1 MIIQSS
7 TSPQTPKTMRVLSI
21 DPGYDRC
28 GVAVIDEQGAKN
40 HLVFSTCIQTDK
52 KNEYIDRL
60 KEVVSTVEGYIA
72 DYKPD
77 MVGIEQVFITNNQKT
92 ATKISEVRGAL
103 LFVCAK
109 AAIRVF
115 EFSPSQIKLA
125 VAGTGSATKDEVT
138 KMVSLILKTDNSKK
152 LDDEFDALACGIA
165 CLSLYKRMSL

>member
-1 MIIQSS
+1 
-7 TSPQTPKTMRVLSI
+7 MRILSI

-52 KNEYIDRL
+52 KSEYIERL
-60 KEVVSTVEGYIA
+60 RLVVSTIEKYISE
-72 DYKPD
+72 YQPN
-77 MVGIEQVFITNNQKT
+77 VIGIEQIFISNNQKT
-92 ATKISEVRGAL
+92 ATKIAEVRGAIL
-103 LFVCAK
+103 YVCAK
-109 AAIRVF
+109 IGVKVF

-138 KMVSLILKTDNSKK
+138 KMVSLILKTDGSIK